1 MSILSPSTWLY
12 THDYSE
18 LCEGDGEVDI
28 EVDVEVDDSQCMA
41 LSTAF
46 SQSAYRASLS
56 VKGNRFVV

>member
-1 MSILSPSTWLY
+1 MV
-12 THDYSE
+12 DV
-18 LCEGDGEVDI
+18 EVDI